1 MAGSERNEKKKIL
14 QNVAGYGN
22 IKKSPKTWQVPE
34 QYEKKQILSSQKRKE
49 YKKIVIPQKRGRFQK
64 NQK

>member
-1 MAGSERNEKKKIL
+1 M
-14 QNVAGYGN
+14 AGYGN

-34 QYEKKQILSSQKRKE
+34 KYENNKFKVPKNEKNT
-49 YKKIVIPQKRGRFQK
+49 KKIVIPQKRGRFQK